1 MLPFVGGSI
10 GSSISM
16 PVLLFAG
23 AALVGL
29 VLTGINIIK
38 TSGYQAA
45 ELHNVRAVA
54 MAERETR
61 EKQASD
67 LAYLHNRQ
75 GKARDTEKELRREV
89 DLWRERARA
98 QATEAVEDLAGVEAC
113 PYRLSECC
121 IPGCLN
127 RE

>member
-1 MLPFVGGSI
+1 MLPFVGSSI
-10 GSSISM
+10 GT

-29 VLTGINIIK
+29 LLTGIQIVKN
-38 TSGYQAA
+38 SGYQAA

-54 MAERETR
+54 IAERETR
-61 EKQASD
+61 VKQVAD
-67 LAYLHNRQ
+67 LAYLNNRQ
-75 GKARDTEKELRREV
+75 GKARETEKELRREV